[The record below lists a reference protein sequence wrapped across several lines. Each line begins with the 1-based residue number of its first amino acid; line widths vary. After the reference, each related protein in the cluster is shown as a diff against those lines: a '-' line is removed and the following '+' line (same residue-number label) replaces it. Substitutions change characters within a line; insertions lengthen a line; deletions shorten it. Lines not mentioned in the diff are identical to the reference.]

1 MTRQPYQR
9 VLVKLS
15 GEMLCEGTA
24 GGVHSA
30 ALARVVDEI
39 AAVVRE
45 GTQVAVVVGAGNL
58 LRGRDLIADPHI
70 ARPTAD
76 AMGMMATIINA
87 LALRDS
93 LTGRDIPAVAMGAFR
108 AGPYLPEFSREAGIA
123 ALQAGQVV
131 LCAGGTGN
139 PYFTTDTCATLRAAQ
154 LGCEVVL
161 KATKVDG
168 VYDRDPQKHPDAEKF
183 ETLTFSEALERD
195 LGVMDAAA
203 FSMCRDSGLEV
214 LVFRFA
220 DAGNLLRAVRGESV
234 GTLVRGPERKE

>member
-1 MTRQPYQR
+1 
-9 VLVKLS
+9 
-15 GEMLCEGTA
+15 
-24 GGVHSA
+24 
-30 ALARVVDEI
+30 
-39 AAVVRE
+39 
-45 GTQVAVVVGAGNL
+45 VAVVVGAGNL
-58 LRGRDLIADPHI
+58 LRGRDLTEDPHV
-70 ARPTAD
+70 ARSTAD
-76 AMGMMATIINA
+76 AMGMMATVINA

-93 LTGRDIPAVAMGAFR
+93 LSGRDVPAVAMGAFK

-123 ALQAGQVV
+123 ALEAGKVV
-131 LCAGGTGN
+131 ICAGGTGN

-168 VYDRDPQKHPDAEKF
+168 VYDRDPQSCPEAERF
-183 ETLTFSEALERD
+183 ETLTFSEALQRD

-220 DAGNLLRAVRGESV
+220 DKGNLQRAVRGEAV
-234 GTLVRGPERKE
+234 GTLVSGSAGKE